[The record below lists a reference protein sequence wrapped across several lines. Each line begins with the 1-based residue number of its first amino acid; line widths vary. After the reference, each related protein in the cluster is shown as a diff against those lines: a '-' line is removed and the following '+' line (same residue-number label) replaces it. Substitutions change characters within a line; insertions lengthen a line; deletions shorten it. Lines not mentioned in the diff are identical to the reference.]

1 MIISNKCVLFVLF
14 FRLQNAC
21 QWEPLIDLTKMI
33 TNHHQQTEEVPGQGN
48 NSQQMHQIPLDPQTL
63 PMEQWPPFLNIAKET
78 YRSRNCREL
87 V

>member
-14 FRLQNAC
+14 FRLKNAC

-48 NSQQMHQIPLDPQTL
+48 NSQQMHQTPLDPQTL
-63 PMEQWPPFLNIAKET
+63 PTEQWSPFLNIAKET
-78 YRSRNCREL
+78 YRSRNSREL